1 MKRVIAVHD
10 ISGVGKCSLTAA
22 LPILS
27 AAGIEC
33 NPLPTAILSTHTGN
47 IEGYTFTDLTDKLL
61 PSFEHWMKLG
71 LKFDGLYSGYLGSV
85 EQTKIVEQMAEK
97 LDNALIVIDP
107 AMADSGKLYV
117 GFDDAFVLEMKHL
130 CKKADV
136 LVPNITEGC
145 LLTGREYKPELTT
158 EETEELLRA
167 LGEIAEKY
175 VVLTGTSTEEGKT
188 GVSVYEKETGTIKH
202 FVSEK
207 YPGIYYGTGDIFA
220 SVLTAGLM
228 KGESCFEAAEK
239 AMKFTSL
246 AIKKTY
252 DEGTDPRFG
261 VSFESYLN
269 LLSDKQEEK

>member
-1 MKRVIAVHD
+1 MILMKRVIAVHD

-47 IEGYTFTDLTDKLL
+47 IEGYTFTDLTDKMM
-61 PSFEHWMKLG
+61 PAFEHWMKLG

-117 GFDDAFVLEMKHL
+117 GFDDNFVLEMKRL

-145 LLTGREYKPELTT
+145 LLTGKEYKEDFSL
-158 EETEELLRA
+158 EETEELLCS
-167 LGEIAEKY
+167 LGEIAKKY
-175 VVLTGTSTEEGKT
+175 VVLTGTSSDKNST
-188 GVSVYEKETGTIKH
+188 GVSVFEKATGIIKH
-202 FVSEK
+202 YSSPK
-207 YPGIYYGTGDIFA
+207 YPGTYYGTGDIFA

-228 KGESCFEAAEK
+228 KGKNCFDAAKK
-239 AMKFTSL
+239 AMNFTAS
-246 AIKKTY
+246 AIKETY
-252 DEGTDPRFG
+252 EAGTDPRFG
-261 VSFESYLN
+261 VAFEEFLAEFSA
-269 LLSDKQEEK
+269 